1 MNQSDYKGVMWHDE
15 DRGKGPFILRQ
26 SGTSNFVIE
35 INYHTIY
42 YSRWGNPRQS
52 VVFGEGWDNPKAL
65 TYKTMEKAI
74 EAGRKVFE
82 IEGIYVAVET
92 QNI

>member
-1 MNQSDYKGVMWHDE
+1 MNRSDYKGVIWHDE
-15 DRGKGPFILRQ
+15 DRGSGPFILRQ

-42 YSRWGNPRQS
+42 YSRWGHPRQS

-65 TYKTMEKAI
+65 SYQTMEEAI
-74 EAGRKVFE
+74 EAGRRVFE
-82 IEGIYVAVET
+82 IEGIYVQVET
-92 QNI
+92 KK

>member
-1 MNQSDYKGVMWHDE
+1 MNRSDYKGVIWHDE
-15 DRGKGPFILRQ
+15 DRGSGPFILRQ

-65 TYKTMEKAI
+65 SYQTMEEAI
-74 EAGRKVFE
+74 EAGRRVFE
-82 IEGIYVAVET
+82 IEGIYVQVET
-92 QNI
+92 KK